1 MVVKVALFGSSG
13 LLGSAVSS
21 ALGKRGHSY
30 IPYSNQ
36 VSVKNSKK
44 ICLSDSEQLTRQ
56 LLDEWPD
63 AIINCAAISSPD
75 AVTQNPEFAR
85 AINVDGA
92 IRLAEIASHLGARY
106 LHISTDMVFDGSS
119 SPYRSTD
126 IPNPLGEYGIQKLD
140 AEKGVLA
147 VAESALD
154 YVKLVP
160 NPYFSISLYENSQL
174 DNIVKITNLP
184 ESCTINI
191 YTVEGALV
199 KTFKK
204 DNTLTWLPWD
214 LTNNYNVPIA
224 SGAYL
229 IHINAPG
236 VGERVI
242 KWFGTLRPFDPTG
255 F

>member
-1 MVVKVALFGSSG
+1 MAQ
-13 LLGSAVSS
+13 
-21 ALGKRGHSY
+21 
-30 IPYSNQ
+30 PYA
-36 VSVKNSKK
+36 KY
-44 ICLSDSEQLTRQ
+44 ET
-56 LLDEWPD
+56 
-63 AIINCAAISSPD
+63 
-75 AVTQNPEFAR
+75 
-85 AINVDGA
+85 
-92 IRLAEIASHLGARY
+92 
-106 LHISTDMVFDGSS
+106 DGSNNS
-119 SPYRSTD
+119 YPKYLFNTT
-126 IPNPLGEYGIQKLD
+126 NV
-140 AEKGVLA
+140 ATEKGVLA

-154 YVKLVP
+154 FVKLVP

-229 IHINAPG
+229 IHISAPG